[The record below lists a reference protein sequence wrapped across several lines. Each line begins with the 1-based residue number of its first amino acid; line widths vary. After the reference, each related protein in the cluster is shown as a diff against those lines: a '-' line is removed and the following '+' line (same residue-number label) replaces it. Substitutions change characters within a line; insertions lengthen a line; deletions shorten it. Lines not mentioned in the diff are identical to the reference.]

1 MSDTFFHPI
10 TGDTMGGLGRMK
22 SYPGGYQ
29 KMKDEAYK
37 KALARYEANNKDKI
51 QANIANYVQKTPE
64 EYRKELDNDRFGTQS
79 YKDFKYKNFVEN
91 LENDT
96 RGKAVQSY
104 YDRMENPSAEYTA
117 ALNATPSNTQQP
129 RFAGTQTGLLNGPRL
144 VPIEETLDRGM
155 NDRSDEIG
163 RVGETIPATTG
174 LPKGSGIPA
183 SLGDQKPPA
192 PLTGTTSEG
201 VMANFQPDPQR
212 DSAQTFLDQ
221 TVANVEPDKGSTATP
236 TQDQQMDASVQQLDT
251 KAGSAPSSGEMASPK
266 MAGETSLEGLQPASQ
281 ETPAPTT
288 QDMSYGDV
296 SPEQFNNFENQQD
309 PYPKPRGTEFMQQ
322 YADIPAGQPQ
332 PNYQATFPEYM
343 NEYSPQQMGNFANF
357 ESNMPSYSQD
367 NEYQNYEPYNTPG
380 QYQADQMQ
388 DVGQYDM
395 GNFMDFNQVP
405 QSQNNFSE
413 AGNFFAT
420 ANSQMENAA
429 VQETKADKKIRIAG
443 QMGGAGKRL

>member
-1 MSDTFFHPI
+1 MSEPLY
-10 TGDTMGGLGRMK
+10 GPNGEYLGILGNLRGVG
-22 SYPGGYQ
+22 P
-29 KMKDEAYK
+29 D
-37 KALARYEANNKDKI
+37 
-51 QANIANYVQKTPE
+51 
-64 EYRKELDNDRFGTQS
+64 
-79 YKDFKYKNFVEN
+79 KYKEIKQA
-91 LENDT
+91 EIDE
-96 RGKAVQSY
+96 
-104 YDRMENPSAEYTA
+104 RMERVKQGYDFSNPKRFDGPDPLQA
-117 ALNATPSNTQQP
+117 ALDAKNSQSDPRRGDAFQERGGFSSQLNNAFQL
-129 RFAGTQTGLLNGPRL
+129 AGAR
-144 VPIEETLDRGM
+144 PIMETLDRGM
-155 NDRSDEIG
+155 DDRSDEIG
-163 RVGETIPATTG
+163 KVGETIPATTG
-174 LPKGSGIPA
+174 FPISPDDGLSLPRTA
-183 SLGDQKPPA
+183 EQKPPA

-212 DSAQTFLDQ
+212 DSAQNLLDQ

-236 TQDQQMDASVQQLDT
+236 TPDQQRDASVQQLDT
-251 KAGSAPSSGEMASPK
+251 KAGSAPSSGEMASPIK

-281 ETPAPTT
+281 TKGKVYNPEINSYPAVLERREDAAA

-309 PYPKPRGTEFMQQ
+309 PYPQSQGTEFMQQ

-367 NEYQNYEPYNTPG
+367 NEYQYYEPYDSG
-380 QYQADQMQ
+380 SQYQAQQME
-388 DVGQYDM
+388 DFGPYDM

-429 VQETKADKKIRIAG
+429 AQETKADKRIRLAG
-443 QMGGAGKRL
+443 QMGSAGKRM